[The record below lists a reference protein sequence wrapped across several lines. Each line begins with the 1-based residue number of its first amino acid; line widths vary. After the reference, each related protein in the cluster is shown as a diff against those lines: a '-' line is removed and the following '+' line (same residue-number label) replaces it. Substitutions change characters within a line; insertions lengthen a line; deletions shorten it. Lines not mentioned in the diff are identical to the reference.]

1 LYLEPIF
8 TSDDIKVK
16 LPLDHRK
23 FEALD
28 RMYMQIMQSV
38 DRDLHLW
45 EIVESDKLKNE
56 FEQSNRILE
65 TISKS
70 LSEYLETKR

>member
-1 LYLEPIF
+1 
-8 TSDDIKVK
+8 
-16 LPLDHRK
+16 
-23 FEALD
+23 
-28 RMYMQIMQSV
+28 MQIMESV

-70 LSEYLETKR
+70 LSEYLEIKR